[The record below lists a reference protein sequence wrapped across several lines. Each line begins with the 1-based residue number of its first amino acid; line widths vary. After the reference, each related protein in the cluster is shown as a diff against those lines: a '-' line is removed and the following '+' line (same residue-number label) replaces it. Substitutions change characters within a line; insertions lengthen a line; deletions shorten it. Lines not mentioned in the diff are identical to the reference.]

1 MTFAEATT
9 LGLPAKRVGPAHWMR
24 AYGAMLRWEVVGARM
39 FLPLL
44 VTVQILAGAGF
55 VLGFGLLIPNLDDS
69 TALYLAT
76 GAVVMSLVLIGLIV
90 SPQLIA
96 QRKMEG
102 SYDYVW
108 SLPVPRSAATLASVT
123 MAALVAVPGII
134 AALGVA
140 VWRYGVS
147 FSVHPSIVPA
157 VLLTLA
163 CGALVGSAI
172 AHGLP
177 QPQITMLMSQLLIFF
192 SIGFSP
198 IFFPVE
204 HLPGW
209 LATLHQY
216 LPFYPMALAVRS
228 GLTDGLATM
237 TARYWIV
244 LILWTILAGAVT
256 GLVLVRRK

>member
-1 MTFAEATT
+1 
-9 LGLPAKRVGPAHWMR
+9 
-24 AYGAMLRWEVVGARM
+24 MLKWEVVGARM

-55 VLGFGLLIPNLDDS
+55 VLGFGLLIPNVDHS

-76 GAVVMSLVLIGLIV
+76 GAVVMSLILIGLIV

-108 SLPVPRSAATLASVT
+108 SLPVPRSAATLASIT
-123 MAALVAVPGII
+123 LAALVAIPGIV

-157 VLLTLA
+157 FLLTLA
-163 CGALVGSAI
+163 CGALVGSAF

-198 IFFPVE
+198 IFFPIE

-209 LATLHQY
+209 LRTLHEY
-216 LPFYPMALAVRS
+216 LPVYPMALAVRAA
-228 GLTDGLATM
+228 LTDGLASM
-237 TARYWIV
+237 TSQAWIV
-244 LILWTILAGAVT
+244 LSAWTVLAGVVT

>member
-1 MTFAEATT
+1 MTVQTA
-9 LGLPAKRVGPAHWMR
+9 LPPDLPPKRVGARNWLR
-24 AYGAMLRWEVVGARM
+24 SYGSMLRWELVGARL

-44 VTVQILAGAGF
+44 ITVQILAGAGF
-55 VLGFGLLIPNLDDS
+55 VLGFGLLIPQVDNA

-76 GAVVMSLVLIGLIV
+76 GAVVMSLILIGLIV

-102 SYDYVW
+102 SYDFLW
-108 SLPVPRSAATLASVT
+108 SLPVPRSAATTASVT
-123 MAALVAVPGII
+123 LAALVAVPGII

-157 VLLTLA
+157 FLLTVA

-172 AHGLP
+172 AHGLE
-177 QPQITMLMSQLLIFF
+177 QPQITMLISQLLIFF
-192 SIGFSP
+192 SIGFAP
-198 IFFPVE
+198 IFFPIE

-209 LATLHQY
+209 LASVHRY
-216 LPFYPMALAVRS
+216 LPVYPMALAVRS
-228 GLTDGLATM
+228 SLTDGLTTM
-237 TARYWIV
+237 TAQAWIV
-244 LILWTILAGAVT
+244 LTVWTAAAASLT